1 MQNIKC
7 VTVGD
12 GAVGKTCLLMSYVGN
27 SFSGDYIPTI
37 FDNYSANVMV
47 NGQIKTLNLWDTAGQ
62 EDYDRLRVLCYPSTD
77 VFLVC
82 FSLTSPVSMQNVRRK
97 WVPEIRK
104 ANPTAHIVLCG
115 TKLDLRQDYETLNF
129 LRDRGLAPISTNEGD
144 ALAKE
149 VGAYAYVEA
158 SSVTQEGMKMVFD
171 TIVMCQIESSQQT
184 MRKKKRSHPLASCI
198 PLFSKLV

>member
-12 GAVGKTCLLMSYVGN
+12 GAVGKTCLLMSYVSN
-27 SFSGDYIPTI
+27 AFSGDYIPTV

-77 VFLVC
+77 VFLIC

-104 ANPTAHIVLCG
+104 ANPTAQIVLCG
-115 TKLDLRQDYETLNF
+115 TKLDLRHDEETLTY
-129 LRDRGLAPISTNEGD
+129 LRDRGLAPVSTKEGG
-144 ALAKE
+144 ALAEE
-149 VGAYAYVEA
+149 VGACAYIEA
-158 SSVTQEGMKMVFD
+158 SSVTQEGMKKVFD
-171 TIVMCQIESSQQT
+171 TIVMCQIENSQQK
-184 MRKKKRSHPLASCI
+184 MRKKKRHPLASCL